1 MGGVE
6 ASFVFCAGTNFN
18 SSKKQVVVMRI
29 SFKLDKYFDF
39 IIDIDFANYDTAFTV
54 GSLGEIYR
62 TTNAGSWGFVIAD
75 VKLLSQETPED
86 FLLQNYPN
94 PFNPNTKIKFA
105 VPRGGNVSIK
115 VYDLSGKEITS
126 LVNKNLREGSYEL
139 DFSADDFSLSSGTYF
154 VQLRMGDYQI
164 VSKIVLLR

>member
-1 MGGVE
+1 M
-6 ASFVFCAGTNFN
+6 
-18 SSKKQVVVMRI
+18 
-29 SFKLDKYFDF
+29 
-39 IIDIDFANYDTAFTV
+39 
-54 GSLGEIYR
+54 
-62 TTNAGSWGFVIAD
+62 
-75 VKLLSQETPED
+75 SQETPED